1 MDQRPH
7 APRRRAARLN
17 RRALKPQR
25 SWHAIWIMGPP
36 ELGLIRV
43 WVGLLVG
50 FLVLAGPRVSAAW
63 PALDRARTNG
73 DDAASPLLDD
83 RDLEVDPPALLA
95 RPTTGV
101 LGLSPA
107 TIEGHAAVMSSHC
120 WPSRYLVRP
129 QLLTR
134 LSSLPMGRDLRA
146 SIE

>member
-1 MDQRPH
+1 
-7 APRRRAARLN
+7 
-17 RRALKPQR
+17 
-25 SWHAIWIMGPP
+25 MGPP
-36 ELGLIRV
+36 ELALIRV

-50 FLVLAGPRVSAAW
+50 FLVLAGPGVSAAW
-63 PALDRARTNG
+63 PALDRPRTSG
-73 DDAASPLLDD
+73 DDAVSPRLDDRDAASPRLDD
-83 RDLEVDPPALLA
+83 RDLEDDPPAALA
-95 RPTTGV
+95 RRTTGV

>member
-1 MDQRPH
+1 
-7 APRRRAARLN
+7 
-17 RRALKPQR
+17 
-25 SWHAIWIMGPP
+25 MGPP

-63 PALDRARTNG
+63 PALDRPRTSG
-73 DDAASPLLDD
+73 DNAVSPLLDD
-83 RDLEVDPPALLA
+83 RDLEDDPPSALA
-95 RPTTGV
+95 RQTTGV
-101 LGLSPA
+101 LSLPPA
-107 TIEGHAAVMSSHC
+107 TIEGHTAVMSPHR

-134 LSSLPMGRDLRA
+134 LLPLPMGRDLRA